1 MTPVLIALVA
11 TLAVGAAAWTFVAR
25 VRAKREEARAAL
37 EQKLAGRRVLARDD
51 RALYFGLGSRGGR
64 QLRGNGC
71 LAATDEE
78 ILFEMWVPRRSLS
91 ISRARVLAVE
101 GARAHAGKTIGFEL
115 VRVRF
120 REPDGREESA
130 AWATREPGLWL
141 SALRT

>member
-1 MTPVLIALVA
+1 MTAVWISVGGTLVVCAIAWA
-11 TLAVGAAAWTFVAR
+11 FVAR
-25 VRAKREEARAAL
+25 VRTKRAEAREAL
-37 EQKLAGRRVLARDD
+37 ERKLAGRRVLARDD
-51 RALYFGLGSRGGR
+51 RALYLGLGSRRGFE
-64 QLRGNGC
+64 LRGNGC
-71 LAATDEE
+71 LAATDDE

-101 GARAHAGKTIGFEL
+101 SGRAHAGKTIGFEL

-141 SALRT
+141 RVLNP

>member
-1 MTPVLIALVA
+1 MTGVWIAVGSALVVSA
-11 TLAVGAAAWTFVAR
+11 IAWVFLARLRTQ
-25 VRAKREEARAAL
+25 RAEAREAL
-37 EQKLAGRRVLARDD
+37 ERKLAGRRVLARDD

-71 LAATDEE
+71 LAATDDE

-130 AWATREPGLWL
+130 AWATREPALWL
-141 SALRT
+141 RALGR